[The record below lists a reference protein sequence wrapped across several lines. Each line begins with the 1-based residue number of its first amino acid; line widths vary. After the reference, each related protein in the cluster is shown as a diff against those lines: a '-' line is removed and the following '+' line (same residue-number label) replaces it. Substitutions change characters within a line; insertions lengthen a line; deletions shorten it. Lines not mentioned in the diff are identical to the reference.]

1 VVVMVMM
8 PVMVM
13 MVVPDADPDAMMV
26 VMMMMTGP
34 DGDLGYLGGFFGKPR
49 IVGLQLR

>member
-1 VVVMVMM
+1 MMMM

-13 MVVPDADPDAMMV
+13 MVVMPKADPDAMMV
-26 VMMMMTGP
+26 VMMMTDP